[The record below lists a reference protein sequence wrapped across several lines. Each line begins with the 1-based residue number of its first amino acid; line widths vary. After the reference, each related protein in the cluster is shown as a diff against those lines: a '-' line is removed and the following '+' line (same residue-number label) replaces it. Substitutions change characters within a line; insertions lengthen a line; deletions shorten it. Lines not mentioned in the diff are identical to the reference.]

1 MIKKLVN
8 LPSLLFGAAVWLSFL
23 PASFETSAPTAYIA
37 VLSAF
42 WVSFLVKNFR
52 NYSIKNLD
60 LYSIIFASFI
70 AWELAGKVFKVI
82 HFTILPPPE
91 NAFYIFTQDYAK
103 MFSGFL
109 HSMYLIVTG
118 VGIGMLS
125 GVMLGLVIGWYKR
138 LRESVAPIVNIV
150 AAVPALV
157 YAPYVVAVAPTFES
171 ASITV
176 IFLGIFWPTLMNM
189 IGNVKNVDKKLVDS
203 AKSLNLSTR
212 SMLLKVLLP
221 DCALPILASLRI
233 RIASGFMILT
243 MAESI
248 GSSVGLG
255 YYVKKWS
262 DFANYTKVFAGIILI
277 AVVVTGINGLIL
289 LFEKKVLKWVSSPL

>member
-1 MIKKLVN
+1 MIKKLLN
-8 LPSLLFGAAVWLSFL
+8 LPNLLFAAAVWLSFL
-23 PASFETSAPTAYIA
+23 PASFETNAPTAYIV

-52 NYSIKNLD
+52 NYSVKNLD
-60 LYSIIFASFI
+60 LYSIIFAFFI
-70 AWELAGKVFKVI
+70 AWELASKVFQVI

-91 NAFYIFTQDYAK
+91 NVFYIFTQDYGK
-103 MFSGFL
+103 MFNGFL

-138 LRESVAPIVNIV
+138 LRESIAPIVNIV